1 MQLKAF
7 RLKQTSHKNGMVTS
21 IKVPVD
27 PTIDPQEWNSS
38 NTVEVKFPVCNTN
51 GEPKA
56 CIEFRTNLEHLAQSF
71 GGAFT
76 IEKQKQINRVC
87 LGPNTY
93 RIYQE
98 EWDSLVED
106 NAEAE
111 EEDQLDGEQMM
122 HLAFNALAK
131 DAFPNP
137 EDAYRHQKR
146 YMRNQQMLGA
156 DDCPEKFA
164 NSLVAMNNVLP
175 CYPCDEA
182 TQVDPPTSLE
192 EDELL

>member
-1 MQLKAF
+1 MLVETTITSIMAPAHSKLRTIRELHQARVQAVKELVTAWEPAMQLKAF
-7 RLKQTSHKNGMVTS
+7 PLKQTSHKNGMVTS

-27 PTIDPQEWNSS
+27 PTINAQEWNSS

-71 GGAFT
+71 GDAFT
-76 IEKQKQINRVC
+76 IEKQKQIIRAC
-87 LGPNTY
+87 LGPNTC

-137 EDAYRHQKR
+137 EDA
-146 YMRNQQMLGA
+146 A
-156 DDCPEKFA
+156 SEEKHAKPA
-164 NSLVAMNNVLP
+164 NVG
-175 CYPCDEA
+175 CR
-182 TQVDPPTSLE
+182 
-192 EDELL
+192 